1 MLKFRPR
8 KTTTRIIVSGGHE
21 DIPDADP
28 VPLLRVRGREMGLLE
43 IGYHAVVSAK
53 GDVWQCRRLDLM
65 GSHTPGHNHDSVG
78 VYLAGTA
85 LGPGQIET
93 LRLIRT
99 DLADH
104 YGPLPV
110 LGKSEVIRY
119 RNKPTGPF
127 FDMDELRAKLGITR

>member
-1 MLKFRPR
+1 MLTFRPR
-8 KTTTRIIVSGGHE
+8 KATKRIIIHGGHE
-21 DIPDADP
+21 DVPAADP

-43 IGYHAVVSAK
+43 IGYHVVVNAR
-53 GDVWQCRRLDLM
+53 GDIRMCRGLSLM

-78 VYLAGTA
+78 IYLSGRA
-85 LGPGQIET
+85 LGPAQVET
-93 LRLIRT
+93 VRLIRR

-110 LGKSEVIRY
+110 VGKSEVIRY

-127 FDMDELRAKLGITR
+127 FDMNELRAKLGINP